1 MYLLFDPLTHIVLA
15 CGNVCVC
22 IPQRVVPRTRRRK
35 FLDFRSWVDIFRVHR
50 DTVPRSVSLSTES
63 SLPASAAYDEM
74 LYVAKSL
81 GLSLS
86 MNYMLVPRVDI
97 SPG

>member
-1 MYLLFDPLTHIVLA
+1 MEMSVY
-15 CGNVCVC
+15 

-35 FLDFRSWVDIFRVHR
+35 FLDFRSWVDIFRIHR
-50 DTVPRSVSLSTES
+50 DTVSRSVSLSTES
-63 SLPASAAYDEM
+63 SLPASVTYDEM
-74 LYVAKSL
+74 LYEAKSL

-86 MNYMLVPRVDI
+86 MNYTPVPRVDS